1 MYLMIN
7 GTKHTVSRRIL
18 TGDTVKYLSVTP
30 EPVDV
35 SGLISMY
42 RDDGFLLCADD
53 AAGYERTVYNGT
65 ILTLTNAPEPEP
77 QPEPKPVWHATQAQM
92 DASVKLASM
101 SVTAM
106 SLTPD
111 ETITVAAL
119 YPDWTDGTYEVGDI
133 RLALGQPWKCRQAH
147 DTETYPDITP
157 DGSAWRTFWVPFH
170 GTTPETALSWVEPTM
185 AEDMYK
191 SGEYMVWTDGQT
203 YKCVS
208 DTNFSPE
215 DYSEAW
221 EVVQDE

>member
-1 MYLMIN
+1 M
-7 GTKHTVSRRIL
+7 
-18 TGDTVKYLSVTP
+18 
-30 EPVDV
+30 
-35 SGLISMY
+35 
-42 RDDGFLLCADD
+42 
-53 AAGYERTVYNGT
+53 
-65 ILTLTNAPEPEP
+65 
-77 QPEPKPVWHATQAQM
+77 WHATQAQM

-101 SVTAM
+101 SVMTM
-106 SLTPD
+106 SLTAD

-119 YPDWTDGTYEVGDI
+119 YPDWTEGTYEVGDI

-215 DYSEAW
+215 DYPEAW

>member
-1 MYLMIN
+1 M
-7 GTKHTVSRRIL
+7 
-18 TGDTVKYLSVTP
+18 
-30 EPVDV
+30 
-35 SGLISMY
+35 
-42 RDDGFLLCADD
+42 
-53 AAGYERTVYNGT
+53 
-65 ILTLTNAPEPEP
+65 
-77 QPEPKPVWHATQAQM
+77 WHATQAQM

-101 SVTAM
+101 SVMTM
-106 SLTPD
+106 SLTAD

-119 YPDWTDGTYEVGDI
+119 YPDWTEGTYEVGNI

-170 GTTPETALSWVEPTM
+170 GTTPETALSGVEPTM

-215 DYSEAW
+215 DYPEAW
-221 EVVQDE
+221 EVIE